1 MERFERIYQLHHILS
16 GRRTPIANK
25 DLQQRLECSEIT
37 VKRLLNLMRNH
48 FDAPI
53 VYDRQLKGY
62 HYDNENGAHPYELPG
77 LWFNA
82 DELWGLLTC
91 HTLLSKL
98 SQGIFGEH
106 VAQLQKRV
114 EKLLALDNSSA
125 GRKLESVKILAAAAR
140 QKGVN
145 PLFNKIASALFDRRQ
160 LHLTY
165 VARSS
170 GETTER
176 DVSPQTLVYYRD
188 NWYLDAW
195 CHLKNELRTFA
206 LENIHSA
213 ARLDQPAKVF
223 TRAELDDYF
232 SSAYGIFSGKAEHL
246 ARLKFTPERA
256 RWIKDEHWHSEQQGR
271 RLEDGSY
278 ELAVPFSDHRELLM
292 DILKHGRHV
301 EVLEPEFLRRAV
313 RDEVQAM
320 TEIYRKNETGIT
332 E

>member
-1 MERFERIYQLHHILS
+1 MDRFERIYQLHGILS

-25 DLQQRLECSEIT
+25 DLQARLECSAIT
-37 VKRLLNLMRNH
+37 VKRLINLMCNH

-53 VYDRQLKGY
+53 VYNRQLNGY

-98 SQGIFGEH
+98 SRGIFGEH
-106 VAQLQKRV
+106 VIQLQKRV

-125 GRKLESVKILAAAAR
+125 GRKLESVKILAVAAR
-140 QKGVN
+140 QKGAS
-145 PLFNKIASALFDRRQ
+145 PLFNKIAFAMFDRQQ

-165 VARSS
+165 EARSN
-170 GETTER
+170 GETTQR
-176 DVSPQTLVYYRD
+176 DVSPQTLIYYRD

-195 CHLKNELRTFA
+195 CHRKNKLRTFA
-206 LENIHSA
+206 VENIQTA
-213 ARLDQPAKVF
+213 ARLDRPAQTF
-223 TRAELDDYF
+223 SRAELDDFF
-232 SSAYGIFSGKAEHL
+232 SSAYGLFSGQAEHL
-246 ARLKFTPERA
+246 AKLKFSPERA
-256 RWIKDEHWHSEQQGR
+256 RWIKDEHWHSEQQVR
-271 RLEDGSY
+271 WLDDGGYGLSI
-278 ELAVPFSDHRELLM
+278 PFSDHRELLM

-301 EVLEPEFLRRAV
+301 EILEPEFLRQAV
-313 RDEVQAM
+313 RDEIQAM
-320 TEIYRKNETGIT
+320 KKIYQKDETGIS